1 MIFSYDTI
9 ISVDY
14 YNFLFIV
21 FFLFQ
26 HDMWMI
32 VQFRDREISA
42 LIIFLKYTESHS
54 LFSVA
59 LIYDL
64 ILPGAVIS

>member
-1 MIFSYDTI
+1 
-9 ISVDY
+9 
-14 YNFLFIV
+14 
-21 FFLFQ
+21 
-26 HDMWMI
+26 MWMI

-42 LIIFLKYTESHS
+42 LIIFPKYTESYS

-59 LIYDL
+59 LVYDL